1 MKILFNR
8 LFNNLALGLAVLLF
22 TSPVYA
28 QTSLLKNGMPERYI
42 VQDSD
47 NLWDIAGQF
56 LNDPERWPEVWLPD
70 PYLDK
75 ADFIYPGDELRI
87 SYVDGAPRILVLR
100 GGREVEELGPEMR
113 EQALSSAIPAIPLE
127 AIENSFTRNR
137 IVSQTL
143 LEDAPYIV
151 SNIGDAL
158 AIATGDE
165 VHARGE

>member
-1 MKILFNR
+1 M
-8 LFNNLALGLAVLLF
+8 
-22 TSPVYA
+22 
-28 QTSLLKNGMPERYI
+28 
-42 VQDSD
+42 
-47 NLWDIAGQF
+47 
-56 LNDPERWPEVWLPD
+56 NDPERWPEVWLPD
-70 PYLDK
+70 PYLDN
-75 ADFIYPGDELRI
+75 ADFIYPGDELQI
-87 SYVDGAPRILVLR
+87 SYVDGEPRILVLR
-100 GGREVEELGPEMR
+100 GDREVEELGPEMR

-165 VHARGE
+165 VHARGEWPSGTTLLEVYRPFREHYDDDDDGILIGIEVEYVDFASIAAV

>member
-1 MKILFNR
+1 MMKILFNR

-70 PYLDK
+70 PYLDN
-75 ADFIYPGDELRI
+75 ADFIYPLETNCGSATSTARPGYWCCEGVVKLRNWGRKCE
-87 SYVDGAPRILVLR
+87 SKRFPVRFPWKRSRIALR
-100 GGREVEELGPEMR
+100 
-113 EQALSSAIPAIPLE
+113 ATASSARPCWKMPL
-127 AIENSFTRNR
+127 I
-137 IVSQTL
+137 L
-143 LEDAPYIV
+143 
-151 SNIGDAL
+151 
-158 AIATGDE
+158 
-165 VHARGE
+165 